1 MQDDDG
7 EDYQPGRHDAG
18 RVRAT
23 TAATIMTI
31 AVTET
36 SGSILTAFCVVSLK
50 NLLIMKPAPIGRM
63 TTCTIEMNI
72 DIMSTLTVSLRSR

>member
-1 MQDDDG
+1 MTTTKTISPVDMMRS
-7 EDYQPGRHDAG
+7 EFA
-18 RVRAT
+18 AT